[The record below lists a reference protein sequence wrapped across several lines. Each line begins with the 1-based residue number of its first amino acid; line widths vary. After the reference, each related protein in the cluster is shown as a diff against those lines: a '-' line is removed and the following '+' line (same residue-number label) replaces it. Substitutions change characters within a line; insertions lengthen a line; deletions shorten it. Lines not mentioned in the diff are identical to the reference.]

1 MNEQSHTGDN
11 REAMSSTDLAFERTM
26 LAHERTLMAWV
37 RTDISMISFGF
48 TIYKFFHEA
57 NREGDNTIL
66 TPRIVGMVMISF
78 GLLSLI
84 LAQMQHQVAM
94 KKIKHNYP
102 AVPKSFS
109 PVIGILVLV
118 FGLTLFLGALFRQ

>member
-1 MNEQSHTGDN
+1 
-11 REAMSSTDLAFERTM
+11 
-26 LAHERTLMAWV
+26 
-37 RTDISMISFGF
+37 MISFGF